1 MGKNYLFMND
11 ILWAYENDF
20 RSSRPFLGAS
30 RMALYTRSGKGVQLP
45 FKTTPD
51 SPRVISP
58 EWAARGD
65 KYYVTTLRPRVRNF
79 NRTLS
84 FDGVG
89 KATAFCYNDH

>member
-1 MGKNYLFMND
+1 MLDKD
-11 ILWAYENDF
+11 ISAAPERYVLA
-20 RSSRPFLGAS
+20 RSR
-30 RMALYTRSGKGVQLP
+30 KGVQLP